1 MSNPESQTT
10 ENLTAEDR
18 HDIDEDNDQANAAH
32 KIIPAIHGPPV
43 VPEENKPD
51 IQLSKESSKT
61 NINQSKD
68 SNFDVQNLIQNDLKK
83 YVNTPV
89 PKDYSDFVQCHVKR
103 VREGFTKG
111 FESIFTMH
119 FDGQNENNQTFLLSA
134 RKHITIGG
142 HAEYFIGIDSENPSK
157 TLNDDN
163 SLAALKGIN
172 ITGSEY
178 IIYDHQNSSTDQRN
192 KQQSGAIIY
201 YEHIL
206 GSSEPRKLTVLLH
219 DTGKN
224 IRPIKAG
231 ETIIDEWRS
240 GRSTDLIQMQN
251 KAPTYD
257 EKSKTYTLKLH
268 DSRIKLPSHKNFQ
281 LIFPNDNHDENAVM
295 QFGRIDD
302 NNFALD
308 YRHPLTAIQAFAI
321 ALSSFHNRFHS

>member
-201 YEHIL
+201 
-206 GSSEPRKLTVLLH
+206 
-219 DTGKN
+219 
-224 IRPIKAG
+224 AG